1 MRHIFARPAAVAV
14 STILCAVAS
23 FLVPLSQHRSIGRD
37 FRPQAL
43 TMGALIA
50 VLSFA
55 LRYKFLWRLG
65 DVVSG
70 LLVVEFITLSM
81 IGFFSGST
89 WLHLLDPFN
98 LRWLAGMNLFIGLP
112 WLVGFGFGS
121 LLLRYSKRQ
130 SQNGA

>member
-1 MRHIFARPAAVAV
+1 MVAV
-14 STILCAVAS
+14 GTILCAVVS
-23 FLVPLSQHRSIGRD
+23 VLVPLLRHGSIGRD

-43 TMGALIA
+43 TMGAFIL
-50 VLSFA
+50 VLSVT

-89 WLHLLDPFN
+89 WLHLFDPFN
-98 LRWLAGMNLFIGLP
+98 LRWLAGMNLYIGVP
-112 WLVGFGFGS
+112 RLVGFG
-121 LLLRYSKRQ
+121 L
-130 SQNGA
+130 